1 MIYFMVGPAEN
12 LTEDHIFNLGEP
24 DVTKAMEYYRQR
36 IIDVMDGEDILPGRF
51 LMDSE
56 TGRTWRINV
65 KLELE
70 VVVSER
76 VTLDAPPAE
85 PFGATAPWDSM
96 SDDEEELG

>member
-1 MIYFMVGPAEN
+1 MIYFLIGHEEDLSSDPIF
-12 LTEDHIFNLGEP
+12 TEGKP
-24 DVTKAMEYYRQR
+24 DVATAVEYYRQL
-36 IIDVMDGEDILPGRF
+36 ILEYMSTEDILPGRF

-85 PFGATAPWDSM
+85 PFGATAPW
-96 SDDEEELG
+96 ELG